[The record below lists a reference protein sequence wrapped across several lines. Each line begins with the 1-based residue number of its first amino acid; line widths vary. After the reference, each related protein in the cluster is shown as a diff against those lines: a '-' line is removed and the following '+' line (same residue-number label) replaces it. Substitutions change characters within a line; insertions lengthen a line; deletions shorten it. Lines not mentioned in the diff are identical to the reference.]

1 MLKKIN
7 VILYFILI
15 ICFILLSFNVLK
27 LGILPIKYLIIYF
40 SILIVLCVIFGLFTF
55 VCKNKVIR
63 LITIVFVLLLSFC
76 SCFVS
81 FVILDKTDDFFR
93 NISEVKESSVYYLIS
108 LNGKYKD
115 INDLKDK
122 SVGISD
128 LGVNDSAISLLNS
141 KLKYKK
147 VKYNNILSLYNDL
160 LNGNI
165 DSIYINSNIKVL
177 FDEELDGFSDNT
189 FVIEEFKVKVLENE
203 KVNKKISDDTINIYI
218 SGIDTWGSINT
229 VSRSDVN
236 IIMSINQK
244 KKKILLTTIPR
255 DSYVQLH
262 GTSGPK
268 DKLTHAGIYG
278 INMSIDTIEDFI
290 GIDIDYY
297 IRVNFNTLVNVI
309 DTIGGVNVYSDV
321 SFNAGGYRFVK
332 GSNYLDGKKAL
343 AFSRARKQFSGGD
356 RVRGQHQQAVITG
369 VVEKVTSSRVLLS
382 NYTNILASLNNTFQ
396 SNVDDSIIRDFF
408 KEQLDSM
415 STWDIKSISVDG
427 TGLYTTSTYSM
438 PGWNLYVMIP
448 NQDTVNYV
456 RNEINNL
463 NK

>member
-1 MLKKIN
+1 M
-7 VILYFILI
+7 
-15 ICFILLSFNVLK
+15 
-27 LGILPIKYLIIYF
+27 
-40 SILIVLCVIFGLFTF
+40 
-55 VCKNKVIR
+55 
-63 LITIVFVLLLSFC
+63 
-76 SCFVS
+76 
-81 FVILDKTDDFFR
+81 
-93 NISEVKESSVYYLIS
+93 
-108 LNGKYKD
+108 
-115 INDLKDK
+115 
-122 SVGISD
+122 
-128 LGVNDSAISLLNS
+128 
-141 KLKYKK
+141 
-147 VKYNNILSLYNDL
+147 
-160 LNGNI
+160 
-165 DSIYINSNIKVL
+165 L